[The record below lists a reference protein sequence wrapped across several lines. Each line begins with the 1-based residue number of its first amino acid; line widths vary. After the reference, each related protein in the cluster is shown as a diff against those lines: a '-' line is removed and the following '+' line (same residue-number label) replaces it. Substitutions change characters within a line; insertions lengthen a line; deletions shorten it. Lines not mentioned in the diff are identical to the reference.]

1 MDESV
6 LTWAATAV
14 PSAAVAIA
22 ASRGKYTPTST
33 ATCVW
38 GPLEGSCSVPPSG
51 PWSAVKVMGWTDFR
65 VADVGLS
72 MVWLPR

>member
-14 PSAAVAIA
+14 PSAAAVA

-33 ATCVW
+33 AICVW
-38 GPLEGSCSVPPSG
+38 GSWEGSCSVPPSG
-51 PWSAVKVMGWTDFR
+51 PWAVVKMMGWTDFR
-65 VADVGLS
+65 VADVGVS
-72 MVWLPR
+72 MLWLPR